1 MNNKNWKELL
11 RDSNIKA
18 LSKELK
24 VSRQTI
30 YNFIS
35 GKHRPKLEHAKRIAK
50 KFNIPLDEI

>member
-11 RDSNIKA
+11 RNSNIRA

-35 GKHRPKLEHAKRIAK
+35 GKHSPKLEHAKRIAK